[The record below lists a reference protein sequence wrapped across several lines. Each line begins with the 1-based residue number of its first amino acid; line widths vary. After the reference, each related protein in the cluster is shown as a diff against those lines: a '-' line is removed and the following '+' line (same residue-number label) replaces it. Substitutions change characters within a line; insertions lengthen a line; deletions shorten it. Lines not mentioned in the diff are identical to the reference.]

1 MSAGLLCALQRLSQA
16 LNASA
21 CAQRAMEL
29 STSVL
34 VVLDRAAVPLS
45 RLWCL
50 YEIGVAPHE
59 KLRLLARGFEGAEL
73 AQACSKIDVDNAH
86 CFDKS
91 AKAYIHREIITAHGS
106 LGSFTTFLK
115 LRFMLDPTS
124 YESDVKALLGR
135 SADWYDFS
143 ALKAQFEGCEASR
156 LACICCAL
164 R

>member
-1 MSAGLLCALQRLSQA
+1 
-16 LNASA
+16 
-21 CAQRAMEL
+21 MEL

-45 RLWCL
+45 RLWYL
-50 YEIGVAPHE
+50 YEIGHSPQE
-59 KLRLLARGFEGAEL
+59 KLRLLTHGFAGAEL
-73 AQACSKIDVDNAH
+73 AQACGRIDVAEAQ
-86 CFDKS
+86 CFDMS
-91 AKAYIHREIITAHGS
+91 AKASIHSRIIAAHGS

-124 YESDVKALLGR
+124 YEGDVKALLGR